1 MTAANDMRPSAP
13 DSARLVAVIRE
24 QCAAEVADLIA
35 QAEARAQ
42 RVRAEAEAEAQTI
55 RDAARREGEER
66 GRRRAAEIVAL
77 AHAASHRT
85 WLAAREQLIDAAIGQ
100 AWLELAGFAKL
111 PDATQILAAL
121 VHEALGVL
129 PPGPVRVQIPEGY
142 GRILN
147 EVECQLVVPDGHSV
161 RVEKAAIPDGV
172 IVETEDG
179 RLRVDN
185 SFAARAG
192 RRKDSLRRLVAE
204 VLFAD
209 AAPAEHP

>member
-1 MTAANDMRPSAP
+1 VTPAADMRRSAP
-13 DSARLVAVIRE
+13 ESARLVAVIRD
-24 QCAAEVADLIA
+24 QCAAEVADVLA
-35 QAEARAQ
+35 QAQARAQ
-42 RVRAEAEAEAQTI
+42 RVRAEAEAEAQAI

-77 AHAASHRT
+77 AHAESHRT
-85 WLAAREQLIDAAIGQ
+85 WLAAREQLIDTAIGQ
-100 AWLELAGFAKL
+100 AWLELARFAAL
-111 PDATQILAAL
+111 PQATQILAAL
-121 VHEALGVL
+121 IHEALGVL

-142 GRILN
+142 GPMLD
-147 EVECQLVVPDGHSV
+147 EVTRKLVVPDGHSV

-185 SFAARAG
+185 SFEARAS
-192 RRKDSLRRLVAE
+192 RRKESLRRLVAA

-209 AAPAEHP
+209 AAPAEHS